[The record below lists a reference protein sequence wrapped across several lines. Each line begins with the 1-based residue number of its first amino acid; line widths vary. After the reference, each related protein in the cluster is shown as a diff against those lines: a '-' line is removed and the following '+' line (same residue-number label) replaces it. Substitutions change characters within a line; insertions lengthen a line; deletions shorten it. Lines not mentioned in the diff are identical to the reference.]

1 MTVANVGASAD
12 NVFTTSVANAASL
25 SGHVL
30 VSCRAG
36 PPGPPSGGP
45 LPGACSGWAQRSG
58 GRRGP
63 SQPLLLAPARLGP
76 RGGGRCLRTPR
87 PACCLLPVPLQ
98 VPLARGVPVVPQPS
112 HAPCARGPP
121 TPSCSARR
129 PRPQSL
135 LWPFT
140 AKAFRDLGAQPV
152 SRVRAGV
159 AVPRKWTVPGALAGL
174 LRFPSASMAQLGH
187 KAPDGKVLV
196 FRTAT
201 NKTPVNHRAA
211 GGGGRA
217 ARVSVRG
224 SSVRGTAGLVA
235 SCRSLLPG
243 SRFRP
248 VSLSRRTG
256 GQGRGVRVPPAS
268 EAGALRLVQAETPHP
283 SGGLLGSAFA
293 SGGAASQA
301 CGRRPACVRSGPLSA
316 TGSSRSTPE

>member
-121 TPSCSARR
+121 TPSRSARR

-201 NKTPVNHRAA
+201 NKTPVNHR
-211 GGGGRA
+211 GGGGRRA
-217 ARVSVRG
+217 RGPCECEGFVRAGHSRAGGFLPVAPPWQQVPPCQSVSQDRGPGEGCACSPCLGGGCPQARAGRDTPSQWRAAGLSVRLRRGGLPGLWAPARVRAVGAPQRYG
-224 SSVRGTAGLVA
+224 E
-235 SCRSLLPG
+235 LPLD
-243 SRFRP
+243 P
-248 VSLSRRTG
+248 
-256 GQGRGVRVPPAS
+256 
-268 EAGALRLVQAETPHP
+268 
-283 SGGLLGSAFA
+283 
-293 SGGAASQA
+293 
-301 CGRRPACVRSGPLSA
+301 
-316 TGSSRSTPE
+316 

>member
-63 SQPLLLAPARLGP
+63 SQPLLLAPPP
-76 RGGGRCLRTPR
+76 RPGGGGGGGVRHAPPCLLPASGRSRCLWPAASLPSRSPAMRHAPGGRPPR
-87 PACCLLPVPLQ
+87 PAL
-98 VPLARGVPVVPQPS
+98 RGVRALRAFCGRAA
-112 HAPCARGPP
+112 APR
-121 TPSCSARR
+121 S
-129 PRPQSL
+129 
-135 LWPFT
+135 PFT
-140 AKAFRDLGAQPV
+140 AKAFWDLGAQPV

-201 NKTPVNHRAA
+201 NRK
-211 GGGGRA
+211 
-217 ARVSVRG
+217 
-224 SSVRGTAGLVA
+224 
-235 SCRSLLPG
+235 RS
-243 SRFRP
+243 
-248 VSLSRRTG
+248 
-256 GQGRGVRVPPAS
+256 
-268 EAGALRLVQAETPHP
+268 
-283 SGGLLGSAFA
+283 
-293 SGGAASQA
+293 
-301 CGRRPACVRSGPLSA
+301 
-316 TGSSRSTPE
+316 